1 MDHAGRK
8 SSCTSRRRSKSEMRN
23 CTFFKRV
30 DEHVDEWVDQEE
42 SQKQNRRQQ
51 VQPCFKAFL
60 FHNNI
65 APLVCVLKTDPFAG
79 FLFKQE
85 YFCRL

>member
-1 MDHAGRK
+1 MQDVRVVVPADAVVSLRCGIVP
-8 SSCTSRRRSKSEMRN
+8 
-23 CTFFKRV
+23 FFKRV

-85 YFCRL
+85 YLCRL